1 MLNKNELLHQSQ
13 LLIYLLTVLPSFINC
28 SLSNSYI
35 IWQINDFPDLFL
47 PSIYV
52 FFFFH
57 ISRFGFCFP
66 IIGLVVVV
74 DKLGLLITIVFAAF
88 NIILCVFNMCL

>member
-52 FFFFH
+52 FFFF
-57 ISRFGFCFP
+57 IFR
-66 IIGLVVVV
+66 GLASVF
-74 DKLGLLITIVFAAF
+74 LLLDLLSLLTSSAY
-88 NIILCVFNMCL
+88 